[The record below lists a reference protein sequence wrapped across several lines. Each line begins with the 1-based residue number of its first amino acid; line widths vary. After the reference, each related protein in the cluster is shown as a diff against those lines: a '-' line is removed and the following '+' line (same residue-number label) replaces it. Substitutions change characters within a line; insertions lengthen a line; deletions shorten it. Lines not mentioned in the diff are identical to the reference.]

1 MVGPTLNAPKPP
13 MIKFLFSY
21 GGRILPR
28 YPDGKLRYHGG
39 HTRVLAVVRSL
50 QFSEL
55 MTKLEELCGKPVTLR
70 CQLPT
75 EDLDALVTITSDE
88 DLLNLIE
95 EYDRT
100 PCPHSSSIKIRA
112 FLSLPK
118 QKLPLPSLSGSTAF
132 GSGSGSAGSG
142 SGSVSPKSP
151 SPSFSAQRMTSDG
164 VLNRCVYTSAKPPLS
179 GTLNMPLNYNKS
191 GPKMP
196 YYGYRNPNPN
206 NRVHVLLGFVYDRC
220 RNKSGSF
227 LSFWKLDSSEKDD
240 DICGINSFAWTIKMG
255 RY

>member
-13 MIKFLFSY
+13 MIKFLCSY

-50 QFSEL
+50 HFSEL

-88 DLLNLIE
+88 DLMNLIE

-118 QKLPLPSLSGSTAF
+118 QKSPPKLPLPSLSGSTA
-132 GSGSGSAGSG
+132 SGSGSG

-179 GTLNMPLNYNKS
+179 GTLNMPLSNNKS
-191 GPKMP
+191 GAKMP

-206 NRVHVLLGFVYDRC
+206 NRIYLVHNG
-220 RNKSGSF
+220 NH
-227 LSFWKLDSSEKDD
+227 WQ
-240 DICGINSFAWTIKMG
+240 
-255 RY
+255 

>member
-13 MIKFLFSY
+13 MIKFLCSY

-39 HTRVLAVVRSL
+39 HTRVLAVVRSVE
-50 QFSEL
+50 FSEL

-88 DLLNLIE
+88 DLMNLIE

-118 QKLPLPSLSGSTAF
+118 QKSPPKLPLQSRSTAS
-132 GSGSGSAGSG
+132 GSGSGSAGSGSG

-151 SPSFSAQRMTSDG
+151 SPSFSAQRMTGDG

-179 GTLNMPLNYNKS
+179 GTLSMPLSYNKS
-191 GPKMP
+191 GAKMP
-196 YYGYRNPNPN
+196 YYGYRNPNTN
-206 NRVHVLLGFVYDRC
+206 NRIYLVHNG
-220 RNKSGSF
+220 NH
-227 LSFWKLDSSEKDD
+227 WQ
-240 DICGINSFAWTIKMG
+240 
-255 RY
+255 